1 MSLTNVEYSQKEL
14 DSIVLKNLLH
24 MFERRNYIKDYK
36 KTFQMI
42 SDSNSV
48 LTNTIITINGDIESD
63 SKNKSDVV
71 VYQFYKSAS
80 KLNSIS
86 QGSPVDDFLKND
98 INNKKFLILSE
109 QNKKVFKQSR
119 EQYPNTEVF
128 SQNELLEDI
137 PSKDIIPNHH
147 LLIKE
152 EKEEIL
158 THFKQKNFKK
168 IFEYDIMSRY
178 YGAVPGDIF
187 RIERFN
193 TTSGKGIDYRTVVP
207 GKYDIIF

>member
-1 MSLTNVEYSQKEL
+1 MSLTNVEYIQKEL

-24 MFERRNYIKDYK
+24 MFQRRNYIKDHE
-36 KTFQMI
+36 KTFLTI

-48 LTNTIITINGDIESD
+48 LTNTILTVNGDID
-63 SKNKSDVV
+63 SKSDKV
-71 VYQFYKSAS
+71 VYQIYKSAS

-86 QGSPVDDFLKND
+86 QGSQVDEFLKND

-152 EKEEIL
+152 ERDEL
-158 THFKQKNFKK
+158 LAHFNQKNFKK

-178 YGAVPGDIF
+178 YGAVTGDIF

-193 TTSGKGIDYRTVVP
+193 TTSGKGIDYRTVVS